1 MGEAHDERAREKLQ
15 RSLPASMR
23 PSSEPPPPPRSPRDV
38 ATDEELRSAICRLR
52 GVRDARVSPGPTG
65 VEVLVLTVPEKVE
78 ADTIAEVR
86 QVARRIGA
94 GDVSVRVLGARGPQE
109 GPPTRR
115 KLSSLSTKRYGERFT
130 AQVTLELHG
139 DALVGEVDVPSGRRF
154 EYRSVARAVL
164 ESVRRLI
171 PYALQ
176 LENVDI
182 FNFGADR
189 LAVVSISSKS
199 DTLVGS
205 AFVRGDELDAIAR
218 ATLDAINRVIDLRT
232 NRVVRTPDV
241 AEAQST
247 PTG

>member
-1 MGEAHDERAREKLQ
+1 MDNR
-15 RSLPASMR
+15 
-23 PSSEPPPPPRSPRDV
+23 
-38 ATDEELRSAICRLR
+38 
-52 GVRDARVSPGPTG
+52 
-65 VEVLVLTVPEKVE
+65 TVKVE
-78 ADTIAEVR
+78 
-86 QVARRIGA
+86 
-94 GDVSVRVLGARGPQE
+94 VLGAREPGRT
-109 GPPTRR
+109 PTRR
-115 KLSSLSTKRYGERFT
+115 KLSSLATKRYGERFT

-139 DALVGEVDVPSGRRF
+139 DALVGEVDVPTGRRF

-189 LAVVSISSKS
+189 LAVVSVSSRS

-205 AFVRGDELDAIAR
+205 AFVRADELDAIAR

-232 NRVVRTPDV
+232 NRVVRTPEA
-241 AEAQST
+241 AEAAST